1 MNSTPEVRATVTS
14 NVDVLIKATKPDINL
29 DEPLYAINWFSTKV
43 EWIYHLYNALAVR
56 SVRNIGGRAFFKAK
70 VKETILDEAKGRRD
84 LILIIRYP
92 GGQNFKSLMES
103 TYFKIVSIFRVM
115 SVSSFTFGFTH
126 KIEAETKSTKEDGL
140 YYAIHHFKLNKE
152 VDTFLIGLK
161 ALLPDSI
168 SIKYTGN
175 MVATLNKQEKGKDVE
190 QIPNLMDALVIFQSS
205 DEEALRSLFAKEEY
219 KELRKELQSSHI
231 SLLERISV

>member
-1 MNSTPEVRATVTS
+1 MNSTPEIRAKVTS
-14 NVDVLIKATKPDINL
+14 NVDVLIKAIRPDVNL

-43 EWIYHLYNALAVR
+43 EWIYHLYNLLAVR

-115 SVSSFTFGFTH
+115 SVSKFTFGFTH
-126 KIEAETKSTKEDGL
+126 KIEADPKTTKEDGL
-140 YYAIHHFKLNKE
+140 HHAIHHFKLKTDVN
-152 VDTFLIGLK
+152 TFLNAVK
-161 ALLPDSI
+161 TLLPEGI

-175 MVATLNKQEKGKDVE
+175 MVATLNKHEKDKSIE